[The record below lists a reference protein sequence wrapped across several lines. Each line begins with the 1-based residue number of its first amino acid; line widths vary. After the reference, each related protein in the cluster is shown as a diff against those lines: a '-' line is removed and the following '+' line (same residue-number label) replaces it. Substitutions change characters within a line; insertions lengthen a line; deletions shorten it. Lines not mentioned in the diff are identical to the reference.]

1 MLYLY
6 QVIECMNSKDFL
18 SSLFFKCKTSL
29 SIMSLDEQGQEANR
43 KGVAVLGWMNLNVN
57 ARRAAF
63 SWSV

>member
-43 KGVAVLGWMNLNVN
+43 KGVLGWMNLNVN